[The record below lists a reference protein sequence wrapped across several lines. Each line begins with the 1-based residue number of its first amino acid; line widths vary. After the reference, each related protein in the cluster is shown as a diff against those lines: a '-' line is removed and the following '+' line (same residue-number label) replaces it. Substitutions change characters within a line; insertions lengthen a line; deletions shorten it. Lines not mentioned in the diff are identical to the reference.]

1 MGVRILEG
9 NGEGDSRGAVLY
21 CSVTDWAFGPVFE
34 DGEQAQA
41 FLDWLVYDPRSLS
54 DSLMEAKYSEFLI
67 HCDESKN
74 EATPVE

>member
-21 CSVTDWAFGPVFE
+21 CSVTDWAFGPLFE

-41 FLDWLVYDPRSLS
+41 FLDWLADDPRIFSEREL
-54 DSLMEAKYSEFLI
+54 EAKYNEFLR
-67 HCDESKN
+67 HCEESKN
-74 EATPVE
+74 ETIPVE